1 MAETLVRDVAIVGGG
16 PAGLGAAIALRD
28 RGVGGVI
35 VLERETEAGGT
46 PRHCDHPPYGLR
58 EFGRLMTGPAYAR
71 RLVGQALAKGVDI
84 RPRHGVVALAPGG
97 VLTVATPD
105 GPLII
110 AARRVVLATG
120 ARETPRSAALVSGE
134 RPLGVINT
142 GALQACLHLEGLR
155 PFTRPV
161 IVGTE
166 LVALSALWTCV
177 RHGIR
182 PLAVIEAGERPTARW
197 PLGLFPHLLGAPVHF
212 RSAISQI
219 IGAPRVSHVEVSGDD
234 GRRRTI
240 ACDGVLF
247 TGRFLPETAL
257 ARAGALVLDAGGG
270 GLGIDQFGRCSDPA
284 YFGAGNVLGT
294 IETAGWRHR
303 EGRAIGARVAD
314 DLEGRLPAPAPGL
327 AVRAGPGVA
336 WVTPQWLYPGSPPGA
351 LDKLQLRARW
361 PRLGAPGLGLLTARQ
376 GDRVLWTA
384 RVSTR
389 PERRLLIPLQQLAL
403 DPDAGDVEVS
413 IGGIS

>member
-1 MAETLVRDVAIVGGG
+1 MAETLACDVAIVGGG

-28 RGVGGVI
+28 QGVGAVI
-35 VLERETEAGGT
+35 VLERETEAGGA

-71 RLVGQALAKGVDI
+71 RLVGQALARGVDI

-212 RSAISQI
+212 RSSISQI
-219 IGAPRVSHVEVSGDD
+219 IGAPRVSHVEVSGDN

-257 ARAGALVLDAGGG
+257 ARAGALVLDRGGI
-270 GLGIDQFGRCSDPA
+270 LGIDQYGRCSDPA
-284 YFGAGNVLGT
+284 CFGAGNVLGT

-303 EGRAIGARVAD
+303 EGRAIGALVAD
-314 DLEGRLPAPAPGL
+314 DLQGRLPAPAPSL

-336 WVTPQWLYPGSPPGA
+336 WVTPQWLHPRDHPRA
-351 LDKLQLRARW
+351 LDTLQLRARW
-361 PRLGAPGLGLLTARQ
+361 PRPGAPGLGLLTARQ
-376 GDRVLWTA
+376 GERVLWRA

-389 PERRLLIPLQQLAL
+389 PERRLLIPLRQLAL
-403 DPDAGDVEVS
+403 DRDAGDVEVS
-413 IGGIS
+413 ICGVS